1 MSIALL
7 LVFSALLIILIAFLI
22 FSAVMFY
29 HIRRY
34 SMVGDYSKRVFIVYY
49 SVGIILIVVSL
60 VLVIINHITS

>member
-1 MSIALL
+1 MNITLL

-34 SMVGDYSKRVFIVYY
+34 SMVGDYSKRVFVVYY
-49 SVGIILIVVSL
+49 SIGIILIIISL
-60 VLVIINHITS
+60 ILIIINHIAS

>member
-1 MSIALL
+1 MSITLL

-34 SMVGDYSKRVFIVYY
+34 SMVGDYSKRVFVVYY
-49 SVGIILIVVSL
+49 SIGIILIIISL
-60 VLVIINHITS
+60 ILIIINHIAS